1 MGILKL
7 LFITNLLLLLLPF
20 QLQSAN
26 TYNVGDPVP
35 LFVNKIGPLDNPS
48 ETYQY
53 YELAFCHPDQVLEE
67 KESLGEVLN
76 GDRLANALYELEF
89 AVNKTGAALCQQKLN
104 SGEIAKFRHAITY
117 NFYYQMYY
125 DDLPLWAF
133 IGKVEEGNWTDD
145 GKGPKYLLFT
155 HVQFDALYNGN
166 QVIEIHAFSD
176 PSHAIDVTEDVD
188 VKVDFTYS
196 VSWKRTST
204 PYKNRMDTYSAASL
218 LPILQ
223 KTHWFSFVNSIVI
236 VILLMGLLT
245 VLFMRHLKND
255 IRKWSI
261 QDEDEEKE
269 VGWKYIHG
277 DVFRCPANLPL
288 FSAVLGGGTQL
299 LSMVL
304 ILFVLAFL
312 GVFLPYSR
320 GTLSSSILISYILT
334 TAIAGYSSASFC
346 SQYAETGWERSA
358 LLAGILF
365 SGPFLSTAFFLN
377 ILAAY
382 FGVTIALPLG
392 TILLIVLIYTLVA
405 IPLLV
410 LGGVVGHRYK
420 SDLQSFPV
428 TKKCPR
434 EIPSLSW
441 YRKTP
446 AQMFLAGLLPFSAIV
461 LELHNLCAT
470 LWGYKIYTS
479 PGILFVTFVILAILT
494 AMLSVGLTYFQ
505 LAAEDHEWWWRSV
518 LRGGSTAIF
527 MLSYCTYFY
536 LKSNMRGI
544 LQTAFFFGYSA
555 CMCYAF
561 FLMLGTVSFQ
571 ASLLFVGRIYHA
583 VKSE

>member
-1 MGILKL
+1 M
-7 LFITNLLLLLLPF
+7 
-20 QLQSAN
+20 SW
-26 TYNVGDPVP
+26 
-35 LFVNKIGPLDNPS
+35 PS
-48 ETYQY
+48 VIQ
-53 YELAFCHPDQVLEE
+53 
-67 KESLGEVLN
+67 
-76 GDRLANALYELEF
+76 LEF

-104 SGEIAKFRHAITY
+104 SGEIAEFRHAITY

-133 IGKVEEGNWTDD
+133 IGKFEEGNWTDD
-145 GKGPKYLLFT
+145 GKGPKYFLFT
-155 HVQFDALYNGN
+155 HVEFDALYNGK
-166 QVIEIHAFSD
+166 VIEIHAFSD

-204 PYKNRMDTYSAASL
+204 PYKNRMDRYSAASL

-261 QDEDEEKE
+261 GDEDEEKE

-277 DVFRCPANLPL
+277 DVFRCPRNLPL
-288 FSAVLGGGTQL
+288 FSAILGSGTQL

-312 GVFLPYSR
+312 GVFHPYSR

-334 TAIAGYSSASFC
+334 TVVAGYSSASFC

-365 SGPFLSTAFFLN
+365 SGPFLLTAFFLN

-382 FGVTIALPLG
+382 FNVTTALPLG
-392 TILLIVLIYTLVA
+392 TILLIFLIYTLVA

-441 YRKTP
+441 
-446 AQMFLAGLLPFSAIV
+446 
-461 LELHNLCAT
+461 
-470 LWGYKIYTS
+470 
-479 PGILFVTFVILAILT
+479 
-494 AMLSVGLTYFQ
+494 
-505 LAAEDHEWWWRSV
+505 SV
-518 LRGGSTAIF
+518 LRGSSTAIF
-527 MLSYCTYFY
+527 MFSYCTYFY
-536 LKSNMRGI
+536 LKSNMSGI
-544 LQTAFFFGYSA
+544 LQAAFFFGYSA

-571 ASLLFVGRIYHA
+571 ASLLFVRRIYHA

>member
-1 MGILKL
+1 MVNVRPFDWIEQVTMELEPTYAVYGSYQVKH
-7 LFITNLLLLLLPF
+7 TNTM
-20 QLQSAN
+20 SW
-26 TYNVGDPVP
+26 
-35 LFVNKIGPLDNPS
+35 PS
-48 ETYQY
+48 VI
-53 YELAFCHPDQVLEE
+53 QVLEE

-76 GDRLANALYELEF
+76 GDSEQNW
-89 AVNKTGAALCQQKLN
+89 CSSCQKLN
-104 SGEIAKFRHAITY
+104 SERLQNSGMLTY

-133 IGKVEEGNWTDD
+133 IGKFEEGNWTDD
-145 GKGPKYLLFT
+145 GKGPKYFLFT

-196 VSWKRTST
+196 VSWKRTAT
-204 PYKNRMDTYSAASL
+204 PYKNRMDRYSAASL

-261 QDEDEEKE
+261 GDEDEEKE

-277 DVFRCPANLPL
+277 DVFRCPRNLPL
-288 FSAVLGGGTQL
+288 FSAILGSGTQL

-312 GVFLPYSR
+312 GVFHPYSR

-334 TAIAGYSSASFC
+334 TVVAGYSSASFC

-365 SGPFLSTAFFLN
+365 SGPFLLTAFFLN

-382 FGVTIALPLG
+382 FNVTTALPLG
-392 TILLIVLIYTLVA
+392 TILLIFLIYTLVA

-441 YRKTP
+441 
-446 AQMFLAGLLPFSAIV
+446 
-461 LELHNLCAT
+461 
-470 LWGYKIYTS
+470 
-479 PGILFVTFVILAILT
+479 
-494 AMLSVGLTYFQ
+494 
-505 LAAEDHEWWWRSV
+505 SV

-527 MLSYCTYFY
+527 MFSYCTYFY
-536 LKSNMRGI
+536 LKSNMSGI
-544 LQTAFFFGYSA
+544 LQAAFFFGYSA

-571 ASLLFVGRIYHA
+571 ASLLFVRRIYHA

>member
-7 LFITNLLLLLLPF
+7 LFVTNLLLLLPF

-35 LFVNKIGPLDNPS
+35 LFVNKIGPLHNPS

-76 GDRLANALYELEF
+76 GDRLANALYQLEF
-89 AVNKTGAALCQQKLN
+89 AVNKT
-104 SGEIAKFRHAITY
+104 
-117 NFYYQMYY
+117 
-125 DDLPLWAF
+125 
-133 IGKVEEGNWTDD
+133 EGNWTDD
-145 GKGPKYLLFT
+145 GKGPKYFLFT
-155 HVQFDALYNGN
+155 HVEFDALYNGN

-204 PYKNRMDTYSAASL
+204 PYKNRMDRYSAASL

-261 QDEDEEKE
+261 GDEDEEKE

-277 DVFRCPANLPL
+277 DVFRCPRNLPL
-288 FSAVLGGGTQL
+288 FSAILGSGTQL

-312 GVFLPYSR
+312 GVFHPYSR

-334 TAIAGYSSASFC
+334 TVVAGYSSASFC

-365 SGPFLSTAFFLN
+365 SGPFLLTAFFLN

-382 FGVTIALPLG
+382 FNVTTALPLG
-392 TILLIVLIYTLVA
+392 TILLIFLIYTLVA

-441 YRKTP
+441 YRKTQ

-470 LWGYKIYTS
+470 IWGYKIYTS
-479 PGILFVTFVILAILT
+479 PGILFVTFVILAMLT
-494 AMLSVGLTYFQ
+494 AILSVWLDLFSAGC
-505 LAAEDHEWWWRSV
+505 
-518 LRGGSTAIF
+518 GGP
-527 MLSYCTYFY
+527 
-536 LKSNMRGI
+536 
-544 LQTAFFFGYSA
+544 
-555 CMCYAF
+555 
-561 FLMLGTVSFQ
+561 
-571 ASLLFVGRIYHA
+571 
-583 VKSE
+583 

>member
-1 MGILKL
+1 M
-7 LFITNLLLLLLPF
+7 
-20 QLQSAN
+20 SW
-26 TYNVGDPVP
+26 
-35 LFVNKIGPLDNPS
+35 PS
-48 ETYQY
+48 VI
-53 YELAFCHPDQVLEE
+53 QVLEE
-67 KESLGEVLN
+67 KENLGEVLN

-89 AVNKTGAALCQQKLN
+89 AVNKTGAALCQQKLS
-104 SGEIAKFRHAITY
+104 SGEIANFRHAITY

-145 GKGPKYLLFT
+145 GMGPKYFLFT

-176 PSHAIDVTEDVD
+176 PSHAIDITEDVD

-196 VSWKRTST
+196 VSWKRTPR
-204 PYKNRMDTYSAASL
+204 PYKNRMDRYSAASL

-261 QDEDEEKE
+261 GDEDEEKE

-277 DVFRCPANLPL
+277 DVFRCPTNLPL
-288 FSAVLGGGTQL
+288 FSAILGSGTQL

-312 GVFLPYSR
+312 GVFHPYSR

-346 SQYAETGWERSA
+346 NQYAETGWERSA

-365 SGPFLSTAFFLN
+365 LGPFLLTAFFLN
-377 ILAAY
+377 ILASY
-382 FGVTIALPLG
+382 FRVTTALPLG
-392 TILLIVLIYTLVA
+392 TMLLIFLIFTLVA
-405 IPLLV
+405 IPLLI

-420 SDLQSFPV
+420 SHLQSFPI

-446 AQMFLAGLLPFSAIV
+446 AQMFLVGILPFSAIA

-470 LWGYKIYTS
+470 MWGYKIYTS

-494 AMLSVGLTYFQ
+494 SMLSVGLTYLQ

-527 MLSYCTYFY
+527 MFSYCTYFY
-536 LKSNMRGI
+536 LKSNMSGI

>member
-1 MGILKL
+1 
-7 LFITNLLLLLLPF
+7 
-20 QLQSAN
+20 
-26 TYNVGDPVP
+26 
-35 LFVNKIGPLDNPS
+35 
-48 ETYQY
+48 
-53 YELAFCHPDQVLEE
+53 
-67 KESLGEVLN
+67 
-76 GDRLANALYELEF
+76 
-89 AVNKTGAALCQQKLN
+89 
-104 SGEIAKFRHAITY
+104 
-117 NFYYQMYY
+117 
-125 DDLPLWAF
+125 
-133 IGKVEEGNWTDD
+133 
-145 GKGPKYLLFT
+145 
-155 HVQFDALYNGN
+155 
-166 QVIEIHAFSD
+166 
-176 PSHAIDVTEDVD
+176 
-188 VKVDFTYS
+188 
-196 VSWKRTST
+196 
-204 PYKNRMDTYSAASL
+204 
-218 LPILQ
+218 
-223 KTHWFSFVNSIVI
+223 
-236 VILLMGLLT
+236 
-245 VLFMRHLKND
+245 
-255 IRKWSI
+255 WSI
-261 QDEDEEKE
+261 ADEDEEKE

-277 DVFRCPANLPL
+277 DVFRDSTMIHAPTLVPQNLVYPKPL
-288 FSAVLGGGTQL
+288 VLSQSSTKISKLVSFKFSYKWER
-299 LSMVL
+299 VL

-312 GVFLPYSR
+312 GVFHPYSR

-334 TAIAGYSSASFC
+334 TAVAGYSSASFC

-365 SGPFLSTAFFLN
+365 SGPFLLTAFFLN

-382 FGVTIALPLG
+382 FRVTTALPLG
-392 TILLIVLIYTLVA
+392 TILLIFLICTLVA

-470 LWGYKIYTS
+470 IWGYKIYTS

-527 MLSYCTYFY
+527 MFSYCTYFY
-536 LKSNMRGI
+536 LKSNMSGI
-544 LQTAFFFGYSA
+544 LQVAFFFGYSA
-555 CMCYAF
+555 CICYAF

-571 ASLLFVGRIYHA
+571 ASLLFVRRIYHA